1 MTTTPDCQLG
11 DLMRANFA
19 LQEENRALRE
29 RLATGPCE
37 CCGAPLAKVEFGRA
51 TCRDGCSYDLAE
63 TTY

>member
-1 MTTTPDCQLG
+1 MQ
-11 DLMRANFA
+11 RALFA

-29 RLATGPCE
+29 RIAVMQPCE

-51 TCRDGCSYDLAE
+51 SCRGGCSYDLAE